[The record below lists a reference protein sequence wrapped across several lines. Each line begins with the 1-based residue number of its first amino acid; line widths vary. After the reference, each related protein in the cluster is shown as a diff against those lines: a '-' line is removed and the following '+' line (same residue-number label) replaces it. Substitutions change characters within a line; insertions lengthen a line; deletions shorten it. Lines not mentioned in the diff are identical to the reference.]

1 MNYADSSKPS
11 LIFNCCSNYKI
22 SYEHSNYEK
31 NIKYQLFEETYFQ
44 DFQQQPHMLQHM
56 PAGATPPTQAYSQVT
71 PQVGT
76 ETRPLF
82 A

>member
-1 MNYADSSKPS
+1 MKYADSLKPS

-22 SYEHSNYEK
+22 SYGHFCYK
-31 NIKYQLFEETYFQ
+31 KIYIKYQFFEETYFQ

-56 PAGATPPTQAYSQVT
+56 RAGVTPPTQAYSQAT

-76 ETRPLF
+76 ETPLL